1 MTNTNPLSA
10 IDPRRTEPLC
20 PVFGECGGCRFQ
32 HLPYARELRVKERY
46 LRWLLRKNLRL
57 ADTVFEPAIAS
68 PEPYHYRHRLDM
80 AFRRLR
86 DGQFLMGF
94 MPEGRKKIL
103 EIDAC
108 PIARREISD
117 FLPALK
123 QAAITKWPPK
133 YRVAN
138 LVVRAD
144 QTGKVSWGGIGKRSL
159 RMKPEEYFY
168 AEVNGTR
175 VYYSMETFFQANLF
189 ILPDLINTIES
200 LAGFSGDKIFLDL
213 YSGVGLF
220 GLIFA
225 KQAGQVLMIEENTW
239 SIELARHNV
248 RYHSLENV
256 EILEGRVEDK
266 LAEILPV
273 TSSRPTIAMIDPPR
287 AGLSPSVCE
296 ALTRQK
302 HFESLFYLSC
312 HPASLA
318 RDLERFTQAG
328 WIIEKII
335 PLDFFPKT
343 RHLETLVFLRPD

>member
-1 MTNTNPLSA
+1 MTDTNLLSA
-10 IDPRRTEPLC
+10 IEARRVEPLC

-32 HLPYARELRVKERY
+32 HRPYDRELLIKQRY
-46 LRWLLRKNLRL
+46 LRWLLRKKLHL
-57 ADTVFEPAIAS
+57 ADNVFESAIAS

-94 MPEGRKKIL
+94 MPEGRKRIL
-103 EIDAC
+103 EIDSC
-108 PIARREISD
+108 PIARQEISD
-117 FLPALK
+117 FLPQLK
-123 QAAITKWPPK
+123 PAAMAKWPPK

-144 QTGKVSWGGIGKRSL
+144 QTGKVVWGGVGRRSL
-159 RMKPEEYFY
+159 RMRPEDYFY
-168 AEVNGTR
+168 AEVDGVR
-175 VYYSMETFFQANLF
+175 VHYSMETFFQANLY
-189 ILPDLINTIES
+189 ILPALIEKIKS
-200 LAGFSGDKIFLDL
+200 LAGFSAEKIFLDL

-220 GLIFA
+220 GLVFA

-239 SIELARHNV
+239 SIELARYNTT
-248 RYHSLENV
+248 YHQLHNV

-266 LAEILPV
+266 LAQILPI

-296 ALTRQK
+296 ALARQK

-312 HPASLA
+312 HPVSLA
-318 RDLERFTQAG
+318 RDLEKFAQAG
-328 WIIEKII
+328 WRVEKII

-343 RHLETLVFLRPD
+343 RHLETLVFLRPG